1 MSGTSALPTLGQVGP
16 LRMPVRYTQ
25 TVRGQTPP
33 EPSGLLAGRHGSL
46 ANGCDA
52 SAIGWNSLLLSS
64 GQVVGHP
71 QVTGK
76 TLALP
81 PSQVC
86 S

>member
-1 MSGTSALPTLGQVGP
+1 MSGTSALPALGQVGP
-16 LRMPVRYTQ
+16 LRMPARYTQ
-25 TVRGQTPP
+25 TGRGQTPP
-33 EPSGLLAGRHGSL
+33 EPSGLAGRHGSL

-52 SAIGWNSLLLSS
+52 SAIGWNSLLLSG
-64 GQVVGHP
+64 GQVAGHP
-71 QVTGK
+71 QVAGK